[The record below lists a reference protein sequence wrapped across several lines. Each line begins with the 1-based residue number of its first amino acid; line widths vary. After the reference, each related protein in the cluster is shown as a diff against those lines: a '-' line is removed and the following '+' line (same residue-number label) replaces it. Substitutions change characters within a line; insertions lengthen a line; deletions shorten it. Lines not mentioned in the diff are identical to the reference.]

1 MTLLDTVFAQEV
13 KRKPMAISKR
23 PIYRSKALQAYAQ
36 QRQKTVLPR
45 FVAPPVFLLC
55 WILLALLASA
65 TIVAWLAKVPS
76 YMSASGVVLAGQSGN
91 AEAVAVIFVPAGSAT
106 TVHAGQAIQIQIGTT
121 GPQLSSI
128 VAAVD
133 PALIS
138 PQAARQQ
145 YGLSDATAQTITQP
159 SYVVTIPLGPHIPVQ
174 TYAGSLVHAQI
185 QVGTRSVL
193 SLLPVLNQ
201 FIGG

>member
-1 MTLLDTVFAQEV
+1 
-13 KRKPMAISKR
+13 MAISKR
-23 PIYRSKALQAYAQ
+23 PIYRSQALQAYAQ

-55 WILLALLASA
+55 WVLLALLAGA

-76 YMSASGVVLAGQSGN
+76 YMSASGIVLAGQGGN
-91 AEAVAVIFVPAGSAT
+91 AEAVAVIFVPAGST
-106 TVHAGQAIQIQIGTT
+106 NSIHTGQAVQVQIGTS
-121 GPQLSSI
+121 GPQFSSV

-133 PALIS
+133 STVIS

-145 YGLSDATAQTITQP
+145 YDLTNATAQIITQP
-159 SYVVTIPLGPHIPVQ
+159 SYVVTIRLGPGIPAQ
-174 TYAGSLVHAQI
+174 TYAGSLVHSQI
-185 QVGTRSVL
+185 QIGTRSVL
-193 SLLPVLNQ
+193 SLLPVINQ